1 MLSLR
6 FLLKHET
13 GLGWFAVGNAGVVV
27 DWACDL
33 SMKRAWASVCGW
45 KRRRGGGGLGLRSQR
60 GGGLGLPILVWWW
73 LRLADLAD
81 LGLGLPISA
90 TPQRKDAGHTA
101 KHELHLAGHAVK
113 HKLHPAGQALPCRSQ
128 RSGGGAVPILAGGVG
143 GKDLFG
149 WLFLVAEKFHLCW
162 FLVAEKFHL

>member
-13 GLGWFAVGNAGVVV
+13 GLGWFAVGNASVVV
-27 DWACDL
+27 HWACDL

-45 KRRRGGGGLGLRSQR
+45 KRRRGGGGLGLRSQRGGGLGLQSWR

-90 TPQRKDAGHTA
+90 TPQRKDAGH
-101 KHELHLAGHAVK
+101 AVK
-113 HKLHPAGQALPCRSQ
+113 HKLYPAGQALPCRSQ

-149 WLFLVAEKFHLCW
+149 WLFLVAEKFHL
-162 FLVAEKFHL
+162 